1 MATAFV
7 LLNAELGAEIE
18 VLNGLKMIDEVKE
31 THLIYGVYDIIAR
44 IEADTMDDLRK
55 VIGWN
60 IRRLT
65 RVRSTITMICLRDP
79 QNIEEINREICYEVC
94 LNRTST
100 SSSRAATGI
109 SRSQFPRTSGFISPA
124 QQRTSSPSLAT

>member
-60 IRRLT
+60 VRRLT
-65 RVRSTITMICLRDP
+65 RVRSTITMICL
-79 QNIEEINREICYEVC
+79 
-94 LNRTST
+94 
-100 SSSRAATGI
+100 
-109 SRSQFPRTSGFISPA
+109 
-124 QQRTSSPSLAT
+124 

>member
-7 LLNAELGAEIE
+7 LLNAELGSEIE

-44 IEADTMDDLRK
+44 IEAETMDDLRK

-60 IRRLT
+60 VRRLT
-65 RVRSTITMICLRDP
+65 RVRSTITMICL
-79 QNIEEINREICYEVC
+79 
-94 LNRTST
+94 
-100 SSSRAATGI
+100 
-109 SRSQFPRTSGFISPA
+109 
-124 QQRTSSPSLAT
+124 

>member
-44 IEADTMDDLRK
+44 IEVDTMDDLRK

-60 IRRLT
+60 VRRLT
-65 RVRSTITMICLRDP
+65 RVRSTITMICL
-79 QNIEEINREICYEVC
+79 
-94 LNRTST
+94 
-100 SSSRAATGI
+100 
-109 SRSQFPRTSGFISPA
+109 
-124 QQRTSSPSLAT
+124 

>member
-1 MATAFV
+1 VATAFV

-55 VIGWN
+55 VIGWKV
-60 IRRLT
+60 RRLT
-65 RVRSTITMICLRDP
+65 RVRSTITMICL
-79 QNIEEINREICYEVC
+79 
-94 LNRTST
+94 
-100 SSSRAATGI
+100 
-109 SRSQFPRTSGFISPA
+109 
-124 QQRTSSPSLAT
+124 

>member
-44 IEADTMDDLRK
+44 IEAETMDDLRK
-55 VIGWN
+55 VIGWKV
-60 IRRLT
+60 RRLT
-65 RVRSTITMICLRDP
+65 RVRSTITMICL
-79 QNIEEINREICYEVC
+79 
-94 LNRTST
+94 
-100 SSSRAATGI
+100 
-109 SRSQFPRTSGFISPA
+109 
-124 QQRTSSPSLAT
+124 

>member
-55 VIGWN
+55 VIGWKV
-60 IRRLT
+60 RRLT
-65 RVRSTITMICLRDP
+65 RVRSTITMICL
-79 QNIEEINREICYEVC
+79 
-94 LNRTST
+94 
-100 SSSRAATGI
+100 
-109 SRSQFPRTSGFISPA
+109 
-124 QQRTSSPSLAT
+124 

>member
-31 THLIYGVYDIIAR
+31 THLIYGVYDIIAW

-60 IRRLT
+60 VRRLT
-65 RVRSTITMICLRDP
+65 RVRSTITMICL
-79 QNIEEINREICYEVC
+79 
-94 LNRTST
+94 
-100 SSSRAATGI
+100 
-109 SRSQFPRTSGFISPA
+109 
-124 QQRTSSPSLAT
+124 

>member
-1 MATAFV
+1 VATAFV

-60 IRRLT
+60 VRRLT
-65 RVRSTITMICLRDP
+65 RVRSTITMICL
-79 QNIEEINREICYEVC
+79 
-94 LNRTST
+94 
-100 SSSRAATGI
+100 
-109 SRSQFPRTSGFISPA
+109 
-124 QQRTSSPSLAT
+124 

>member
-44 IEADTMDDLRK
+44 IEA
-55 VIGWN
+55 
-60 IRRLT
+60 
-65 RVRSTITMICLRDP
+65 
-79 QNIEEINREICYEVC
+79 
-94 LNRTST
+94 
-100 SSSRAATGI
+100 
-109 SRSQFPRTSGFISPA
+109 
-124 QQRTSSPSLAT
+124 

>member
-7 LLNAELGAEIE
+7 LLNAELGTEIE

-55 VIGWN
+55 VIGWKV
-60 IRRLT
+60 RRLT
-65 RVRSTITMICLRDP
+65 RVRSTITMICL
-79 QNIEEINREICYEVC
+79 
-94 LNRTST
+94 
-100 SSSRAATGI
+100 
-109 SRSQFPRTSGFISPA
+109 
-124 QQRTSSPSLAT
+124 

>member
-7 LLNAELGAEIE
+7 LLNAELGAETE

-44 IEADTMDDLRK
+44 IEADTMEELRK
-55 VIGWN
+55 VIGWK

-65 RVRSTITMICLRDP
+65 KVRSTITM
-79 QNIEEINREICYEVC
+79 VC
-94 LNRTST
+94 L
-100 SSSRAATGI
+100 
-109 SRSQFPRTSGFISPA
+109 
-124 QQRTSSPSLAT
+124 